1 MELFVKMRFYGEG
14 SKFHPFNT
22 KNGVPNSYYI
32 SDQSNFQKKL
42 KIQKHCLSLM
52 VLNESVVE
60 NI

>member
-1 MELFVKMRFYGEG
+1 MRFYGEG